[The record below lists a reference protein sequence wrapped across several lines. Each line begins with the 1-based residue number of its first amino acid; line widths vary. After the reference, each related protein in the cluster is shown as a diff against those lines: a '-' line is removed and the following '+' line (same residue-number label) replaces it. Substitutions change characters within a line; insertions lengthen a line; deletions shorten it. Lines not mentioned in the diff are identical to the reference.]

1 MAPIESSHVIF
12 PCGVMKEPCSPDS
25 LSTFQSEVI
34 HLSHHSWCDLI
45 NLNIITSLSRD
56 PCWLHCLG
64 VKYQLTILAL
74 KSFSV
79 FSCPNSAAWTLA
91 TLLSPTSSAFIQW
104 ILYAYELL
112 ISCFIPELLYPSFSL
127 LKLPSLQALPWKFI
141 PWSKFFS
148 SVIISLELF
157 LALLSQINC
166 FLPVAPGHPCPK

>member
-12 PCGVMKEPCSPDS
+12 PFGVMKEPCSPDS